1 MDAYHD
7 NVGGQMLMDGL
18 GVLKNHGTVVMCG
31 LISQYNEPARDA
43 GINLG
48 LAIKKRAVMKG
59 LVVFDYE
66 DRRQQFIDMV
76 APLVVSGAIRYRED
90 RVSGL
95 ENAAAHF
102 ERLMTGNNFGKSLV
116 VVGEERIP
124 G

>member
-1 MDAYHD
+1 MASAFSKPWH
-7 NVGGQMLMDGL
+7 GGDVRTDQSIQRAC
-18 GVLKNHGTVVMCG
+18 TRRC
-31 LISQYNEPARDA
+31 
-43 GINLG
+43 INLG